1 MNSALPEMMLQ
12 RAEGNQ
18 RSDLFSFVRQIE
30 GLQSH
35 VITLINAL
43 LINNE
48 QHNIC
53 LRGVYLTSALQI
65 GQIDD
70 VFSQTASVQY
80 HLPTAPLTT
89 WPINDSHPYFTHNLF
104 DQVLSVSPI

>member
-53 LRGVYLTSALQI
+53 LRAFIS
-65 GQIDD
+65 
-70 VFSQTASVQY
+70 
-80 HLPTAPLTT
+80 PL
-89 WPINDSHPYFTHNLF
+89 HCRLAK
-104 DQVLSVSPI
+104 